1 MIELKNCLIKYFDEL
16 IIRLC
21 GQFTFN
27 AALYSRYR
35 LESVKRQFFVFQM
48 CWRIYSFVIDLQI
61 LMKVILDHV
70 LNCLL
75 MMPGHFVSSHTYH
88 FTSIFARNN
97 IFTKDLQ
104 LLCTKA
110 NLRYFSSD
118 DLYYSGHDSKQNR
131 CMYFLVAKQPC
142 ELAVKLSEVW
152 MRISINEIVSIPNDL
167 LIDGK
172 YGLSS
177 RKEKIVV
184 SG

>member
-1 MIELKNCLIKYFDEL
+1 MF
-16 IIRLC
+16 
-21 GQFTFN
+21 
-27 AALYSRYR
+27 
-35 LESVKRQFFVFQM
+35 
-48 CWRIYSFVIDLQI
+48 
-61 LMKVILDHV
+61 
-70 LNCLL
+70 
-75 MMPGHFVSSHTYH
+75 
-88 FTSIFARNN
+88 
-97 IFTKDLQ
+97 
-104 LLCTKA
+104 TKA

-118 DLYYSGHDSKQNR
+118 VLYYSGHDSKQNR

>member
-1 MIELKNCLIKYFDEL
+1 MLAHLFFCNRSPNSNEGN
-16 IIRLC
+16 
-21 GQFTFN
+21 
-27 AALYSRYR
+27 SRSCSQ
-35 LESVKRQFFVFQM
+35 LFVNDA
-48 CWRIYSFVIDLQI
+48 SD
-61 LMKVILDHV
+61 
-70 LNCLL
+70 
-75 MMPGHFVSSHTYH
+75 FVSSHTYH

-97 IFTKDLQ
+97 IFNKDLQ
-104 LLCTKA
+104 LLFTKA

-118 DLYYSGHDSKQNR
+118 VLYYSGHDSKQNR

-167 LIDGK
+167 LSDGK